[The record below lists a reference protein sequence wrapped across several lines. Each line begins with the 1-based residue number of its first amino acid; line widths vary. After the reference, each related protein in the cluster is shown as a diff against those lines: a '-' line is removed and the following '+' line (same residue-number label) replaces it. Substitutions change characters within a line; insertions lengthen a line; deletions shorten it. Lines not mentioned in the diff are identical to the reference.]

1 MGGAVYAHCDIKIEG
16 LLLEIGVSM
25 VGVCTPGSG
34 NFSNLR
40 ILGNEANA
48 TASAQGGFA
57 YFNTGSTGSTFVNC
71 VISGNKATGRYGV
84 YKPTGPTRF
93 VNCSIVGNQSGAEGG
108 VTLLFEGDSVV
119 LENTIMWGNT
129 ATTGNEIYVNSGTAS
144 ANFSLYDPSQSI
156 GTITGTPVSSS
167 DPLFVNANGIDNVY
181 GTDDDDL
188 TLQASSPAIDQA
200 SYGGAIIQLQ
210 ILEDYPAVES
220 GYWSHEYFRRSSG
233 IYFISKL

>member
-1 MGGAVYAHCDIKIEG
+1 MES
-16 LLLEIGVSM
+16 L
-25 VGVCTPGSG
+25 
-34 NFSNLR
+34 FSF
-40 ILGNEANA
+40 
-48 TASAQGGFA
+48 S
-57 YFNTGSTGSTFVNC
+57 
-71 VISGNKATGRYGV
+71 
-84 YKPTGPTRF
+84 
-93 VNCSIVGNQSGAEGG
+93 
-108 VTLLFEGDSVV
+108 GDSVI

-156 GTITGTPVSSS
+156 GTITGIPVSSS

-200 SYGGAIIQLQ
+200 SYGGQIIQLQ
-210 ILEDYPAVES
+210 ILEDYHLNGDPDIGA
-220 GYWSHEYFRRSSG
+220 HEYYPRWSSG